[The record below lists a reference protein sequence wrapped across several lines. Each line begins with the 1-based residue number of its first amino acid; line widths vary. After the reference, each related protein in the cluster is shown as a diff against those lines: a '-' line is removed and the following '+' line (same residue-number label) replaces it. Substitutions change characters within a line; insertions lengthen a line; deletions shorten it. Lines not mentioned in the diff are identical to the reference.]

1 MARALGI
8 ALLLMACAAAGF
20 AGYRFLSAQ
29 ARPSHAAVD
38 RRPDFTLNDLAGK
51 PKSIS
56 EWDGKVLVVN
66 FWASWCEPCRREIPL
81 LNALQSEYGG
91 RGVQVIGVAI
101 DELASVQS
109 FVQSVPISYP
119 VLIGEQEAV
128 DALAGFGAEMT
139 VLPYT
144 AFVRRDG
151 HIELLHAGELQRGEA
166 TDLLE
171 RLLRGGPG

>member
-1 MARALGI
+1 
-8 ALLLMACAAAGF
+8 LLLLAAAAAGF
-20 AGYRFLSAQ
+20 SGYHYLNAK
-29 ARPSHAAVD
+29 SHDSPATS
-38 RRPDFTLNDLAGK
+38 RRPDFTLNDLAGS
-51 PKSIS
+51 PQSIS
-56 EWDGKVLVVN
+56 QWDGKVLVVN
-66 FWASWCEPCRREIPL
+66 FWATWCEPCRREIPL

-101 DELASVQS
+101 DELVSVQD
-109 FVQSVPISYP
+109 FLKSVPISYP

-151 HIELLHAGELQRGEA
+151 RVEILHAGELHRDDA
-166 TDLLE
+166 TELLN
-171 RLLRGGPG
+171 RLL

>member
-1 MARALGI
+1 MARVLAIG
-8 ALLLMACAAAGF
+8 LLLLAAAAAGF
-20 AGYRFLSAQ
+20 GGYHYLNAKSPDSPAT
-29 ARPSHAAVD
+29 S
-38 RRPDFTLNDLAGK
+38 RRPDVTLNDLAGS
-51 PKSIS
+51 PQSIS
-56 EWDGKVLVVN
+56 QWDGKVLVVN
-66 FWASWCEPCRREIPL
+66 FWATWCEPCRREIPL

-101 DELASVQS
+101 DELPSVQD
-109 FVQSVPISYP
+109 FLKSVPISYP

-151 HIELLHAGELQRGEA
+151 RIEVLHAGELHRDDA
-166 TDLLE
+166 TELLN
-171 RLLRGGPG
+171 RLL